1 MLGFSGI
8 GLIILLLITLL
19 TYIEVVRQSGVTPA
33 ASVNLLKSFF
43 FIVGVIVLGLLV
55 PLGLLIIGVFQDN
68 LQTLVVLEGV
78 AAVLILFGGLM
89 LRYTVVKNG
98 VRMAL
103 N

>member
-1 MLGFSGI
+1 
-8 GLIILLLITLL
+8 
-19 TYIEVVRQSGVTPA
+19 
-33 ASVNLLKSFF
+33 
-43 FIVGVIVLGLLV
+43 
-55 PLGLLIIGVFQDN
+55 LIIGVFQDN